1 LREEHK
7 LLEEGLEIVAMCK
20 ETTGDL
26 WHAHYGVAA
35 IASYFFLR
43 DNLLP
48 GDIRST
54 ILNQATAMLNMHSL
68 GEIKESESRSATYPY
83 AEKRILDALEGT
95 IDELHWVGHHVI
107 YSALSLLAIKELGS
121 WGTEKHIDGIV
132 QLIHSFEKTI
142 PGRSWL
148 GLSTPEVKRL
158 AILADDPLLRIQH
171 PSDLSVLILSEL
183 SAFNVIY
190 KAEAHH
196 DLIGHLLTYS
206 HALNILYDLGHES
219 LFHRGFR
226 PLLKMVKVLR
236 MSQDLQPESEIPLY
250 SPVDRLPLEK
260 KQPVVHLPLEKAFWL
275 HDHHGSDWDFGH
287 VFKFTFSYYNHLK
300 RVPQHIGE
308 TSLHNF
314 RYVLSL

>member
-1 LREEHK
+1 
-7 LLEEGLEIVAMCK
+7 MCK
-20 ETTGDL
+20 GTTGDL

-35 IASYFFLR
+35 IASYFFLQ
-43 DNLLP
+43 DNRLS

-54 ILNQATAMLNMHSL
+54 ILNQATTMLNKRTL
-68 GEIKESESRSATYPY
+68 GEMEESESRSAAYPY
-83 AEKRILDALEGT
+83 AEERILVALERT
-95 IDELHWVGHHVI
+95 IDALHWVGHHVI

-132 QLIHSFEKTI
+132 QLIRSFEKTI

-158 AILADDPLLRIQH
+158 AIPADDPLLRIRH

-183 SAFNVIY
+183 SAFNAIY
-190 KAEAHH
+190 RAEAHH

-206 HALNILYDLGHES
+206 HALNILYDLGHEW
-219 LFHRGFR
+219 LFHRGLR

-236 MSQDLQPESEIPLY
+236 TSQDLQPGSDIPLY

-260 KQPVVHLPLEKAFWL
+260 KQPVMHLPLEKAFWS

-287 VFKFTFSYYNHLK
+287 VFKFTYSYYNHVK
-300 RVPQHIGE
+300 RVPLHIGE

-314 RYVLSL
+314 RSVLSL